1 LSLCL
6 TIFNVFQGV
15 DLTEKTYIAVKKS
28 QVRHYKKTPLFK
40 KNLEDAF
47 VLYKPENDEIDVKRF
62 AEERYPQLYI
72 SGEHQEAAIQELHKQ
87 LKSKLMA
94 AISSG
99 ELNAIKLSL
108 IEIVQEALEETAGH
122 NLPMLPE
129 TIDIIYNTYSETA
142 NLLKR
147 LIDIQYGGYSIV
159 EHSVNVMVYTLN
171 YCLFCDFGEILT
183 KRLSLAA
190 LAHDIGLAKIPVKI
204 VSLDRKL
211 TEKEF
216 EIYKTHPAI
225 GHDIIKQNESF
236 DPSIA
241 VSVLEHHE
249 YLNGNGYP
257 RGIANLSFEG
267 QVIALIDTFDNL
279 ISSAKAHRNIKN
291 PFEAMNLI
299 KTEIIKEGRFNK
311 KIFKDLCLSFAEKSG
326 LSKAAAGNGR

>member
-1 LSLCL
+1 
-6 TIFNVFQGV
+6 
-15 DLTEKTYIAVKKS
+15 LTEKNHIAVKKS
-28 QVRHYKKTPLFK
+28 QVGYYKKTPLFK
-40 KNLEDAF
+40 RSTQNAF
-47 VLYKPENDEIDVKRF
+47 VLYKPDNDEIDLNRF
-62 AEERYPQLYI
+62 AGEQYPQLYI
-72 SGEHQEAAIQELHKQ
+72 RGQDQETAIQELHKQ
-87 LKSKLMA
+87 LKSKLKA
-94 AISSG
+94 SIYSG

-108 IEIVQEALEETAGH
+108 IEIVYEAFEETSDH
-122 NLPMLPE
+122 NLPVLPD
-129 TIDIIYNTYSETA
+129 IVDIIYDTYYETA
-142 NLLKR
+142 NLLKK
-147 LIDIQYGGYSIV
+147 LLDVQYGGYSLV

-171 YCLFCDFGEILT
+171 YGLYGNFGETLT

-190 LAHDIGLAKIPVKI
+190 LAHDIGLAKIPKKI
-204 VSLDRKL
+204 ISLDRKL

-225 GHDIIKQNESF
+225 GHDIIKQHGSF

-241 VSVLEHHE
+241 VSILEHHE

-279 ISSAKAHRNIKN
+279 ISSAKAHRKIKK

-299 KTEIIKEGRFNK
+299 KSEIIKEGRFNK

-326 LSKAAAGNGR
+326 LPSAQAGGQRHHG

>member
-1 LSLCL
+1 
-6 TIFNVFQGV
+6 
-15 DLTEKTYIAVKKS
+15 VKKS

-40 KNLEDAF
+40 KNAEDAF
-47 VLYKPENDEIDVKRF
+47 VLYKPENDEIDINRF

-72 SGEHQEAAIQELHKQ
+72 SGEDKEVAVQELQKQ
-87 LKSKLMA
+87 LKSKLKA
-94 AISSG
+94 SLYSG
-99 ELNAIKLSL
+99 GLNAVKLSL
-108 IEIVQEALEETAGH
+108 IEIVQEALEESEDH

-129 TIDIIYNTYSETA
+129 TIDIIYDTYSETA

-147 LIDIQYGGYSIV
+147 LLDIQYGGYSIV

-171 YCLFCDFGEILT
+171 YCLFCNFGEIIT

-190 LAHDIGLAKIPVKI
+190 LAHDIGLAKIPKKI
-204 VSLDRKL
+204 VYLDRKL
-211 TEKEF
+211 SEKEF
-216 EIYKTHPAI
+216 EIYKSHPAI

-279 ISSAKAHRNIKN
+279 ISSAKAHRKIKK

-311 KIFKDLCLSFAEKSG
+311 KIFKDLCLSLAEKSG
-326 LSKAAAGNGR
+326 LSTAEAENQRYHA

>member
-1 LSLCL
+1 M
-6 TIFNVFQGV
+6 
-15 DLTEKTYIAVKKS
+15 KKS

-40 KNLEDAF
+40 MNNEETF
-47 VLYKPENDEIDVKRF
+47 VLYKPENDDIDVKRF
-62 AEERYPQLYI
+62 TEERYPQLYI
-72 SGEHQEAAIQELHKQ
+72 CGENRETALQEFQNE
-87 LKSKLMA
+87 LKSKLKA
-94 AISSG
+94 SIYSG
-99 ELNAIKLSL
+99 DLNAIKLSL
-108 IEIVQEALEETAGH
+108 VEIVQEALEEPAVH
-122 NLPMLPE
+122 NLSMLPE
-129 TIDIIYNTYSETA
+129 TIDIIFDNYSKTA
-142 NLLKR
+142 NLFKS

-171 YCLFCDFGEILT
+171 YCLFCEFEENYT

-190 LAHDIGLAKIPVKI
+190 LAHDIGLAKIPKKI
-204 VSLDRKL
+204 VALDRKL

-279 ISSAKAHRNIKN
+279 ISSAKAHRNIKK

-311 KIFKDLCLSFAEKSG
+311 KIFKDLCLSLADKSG
-326 LSKAAAGNGR
+326 LSMAKDSHHGGRAKNNPNVA

>member
-1 LSLCL
+1 M
-6 TIFNVFQGV
+6 TQ
-15 DLTEKTYIAVKKS
+15 KTYIAVKKS

-40 KNLEDAF
+40 KNNEETF
-47 VLYKPENDEIDVKRF
+47 VLYKPENDGIDVKRF
-62 AEERYPQLYI
+62 AEERYPQLFI
-72 SGEHQEAAIQELHKQ
+72 CSKDQETALKELQ
-87 LKSKLMA
+87 NELKAKLKA
-94 AISSG
+94 SIYSG
-99 ELNAIKLSL
+99 ELNAIKSSL
-108 IEIVQEALEETAGH
+108 IEIVQEALEEPAGH
-122 NLPMLPE
+122 NLSMLPE
-129 TIDIIYNTYSETA
+129 TIDIIYDNYSKTA
-142 NLLKR
+142 NLFKG

-171 YCLFCDFGEILT
+171 YCLFCEFEENYT

-190 LAHDIGLAKIPVKI
+190 LAHDIGLAKIPRKI
-204 VSLDRKL
+204 IILDRKL

-225 GHDIIKQNESF
+225 GHDMIKQNESF

-249 YLNGNGYP
+249 YLNGKGYP

-279 ISSAKAHRNIKN
+279 ISSAKAHRKIKK

-299 KTEIIKEGRFNK
+299 KTEIVREGRFNK

-326 LSKAAAGNGR
+326 LSTAKAGNHINRA